1 MITCRLLLHV
11 TIPVH
16 NYITTLSYN
25 RLTTQTPNDHY
36 KYNIMCEKFI
46 YRSCVELR
54 LQRGRGGGGVW
65 MTRVLSWLYKVI
77 LLCDFVNFKT

>member
-1 MITCRLLLHV
+1 MITCTLLLHV

-54 LQRGRGGGGVW
+54 LQRGRGGGGEGRGRGVDGKGAI
-65 MTRVLSWLYKVI
+65 VAL
-77 LLCDFVNFKT
+77 